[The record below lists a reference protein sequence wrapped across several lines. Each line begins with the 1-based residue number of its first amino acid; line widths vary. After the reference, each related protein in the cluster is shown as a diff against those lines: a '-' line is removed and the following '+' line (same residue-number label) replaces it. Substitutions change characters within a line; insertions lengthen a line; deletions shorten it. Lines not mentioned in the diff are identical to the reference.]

1 LTNKEAREMVK
12 KIGGFEEKSNPPF
25 PTHGKAA
32 FYNPKTGTWISAD
45 QDVHNGGVWKVYKG
59 NERIGTFN
67 ADLSEKVNK

>member
-1 LTNKEAREMVK
+1 MIKKKEERDRKKAESRSLTNKEAREMVK

-45 QDVHNGGVWKVYKG
+45 QDVHNGGRLESV
-59 NERIGTFN
+59 
-67 ADLSEKVNK
+67 